1 MSYRVETANL
11 EDDLKSVVKA
21 ANAVMIPDA
30 AIQKLKVDDKITMEI
45 SVTIFEN

>member
-11 EDDLKSVVKA
+11 EDDIKSVVKS

-30 AIQKLKVDDKITMEI
+30 AIQKFIVDDMIQMEFYL
-45 SVTIFEN
+45 TIFGN